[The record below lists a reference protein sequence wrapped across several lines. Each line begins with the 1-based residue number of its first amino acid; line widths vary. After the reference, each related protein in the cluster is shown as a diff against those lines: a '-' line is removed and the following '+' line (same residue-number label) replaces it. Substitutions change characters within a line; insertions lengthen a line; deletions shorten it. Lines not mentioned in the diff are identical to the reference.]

1 MKAAYK
7 PDGPY
12 GVFAGNECTVAFA
25 KMDMSGAFLNE
36 NGHVALTEAEQKSLQ
51 EWMTFFLNKYPVI
64 GKLGNKKD

>member
-1 MKAAYK
+1 MFLHQVKISILKKHLMKAAYK

-36 NGHVALTEAEQKSLQ
+36 NGHVALTEAE
-51 EWMTFFLNKYPVI
+51 
-64 GKLGNKKD
+64 